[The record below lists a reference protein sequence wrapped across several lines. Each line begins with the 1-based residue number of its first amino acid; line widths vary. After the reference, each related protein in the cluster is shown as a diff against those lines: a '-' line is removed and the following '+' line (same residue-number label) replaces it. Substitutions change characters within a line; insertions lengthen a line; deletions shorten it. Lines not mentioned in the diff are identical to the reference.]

1 VSRDEP
7 PASEPPAIVVAGHI
21 CLDVTPQFLGGGLA
35 LLPGGLTQMGPVT
48 FAAGGGVANVG
59 LTLGKLGV
67 PVKLIAK
74 VGDDLFGSLI
84 ADLLQL
90 VTASLTVSPDDA
102 TSYSVVISPPGFDR
116 HFLHHP
122 GCNDRFSPT
131 EIDPDN
137 AAGAA
142 FFYFG
147 YPSMMRAVFDDGGAA
162 LAELLG
168 SLRARGVAT
177 AVDMALPDPDSVSG
191 RVNWR
196 AFLER
201 VLPHVDVFVP
211 SLAEA
216 AYMLGAD
223 ALSKNADP
231 MKNVHSK
238 NVDGAPA
245 SPRLYDL
252 TGQLLAMGAGVAGLK
267 LGEQG
272 LYLRTADRARL
283 GASPISFPPAWAERE
298 LWSPAFAAT
307 VVDTVG
313 AGDALYAGLL
323 TAVIK
328 GLSLED
334 AASVATATGS
344 CSVEASGVLGG
355 VRSWEE
361 TLARISGGWARTAH
375 DVPPTW
381 TRHVSGVYL
390 GPHDRIGG
398 ARSKE

>member
-1 VSRDEP
+1 MRRDAQT
-7 PASEPPAIVVAGHI
+7 PAAEATVPETPAIVVAGHI
-21 CLDVTPQFLGGGLA
+21 CLDVIPEFLSGGLA
-35 LLPGGLTQMGPVT
+35 LLPGGLTQMGPVA

-59 LTLGKLGV
+59 LVLGKLGV
-67 PVKLIAK
+67 PAKLIAK
-74 VGDDLFGSLI
+74 VGDDLFGKTI
-84 ADLLQL
+84 AHLLHP
-90 VTASLTVSPDDA
+90 VTASLAVGPDDA

-122 GCNDRFSPT
+122 GCNDTFSPT
-131 EIDPDN
+131 EIDPDV
-137 AAGAA
+137 ALGAT

-147 YPSMMRAVFDDGGAA
+147 YPPLMREVYADGGAA

-177 AVDMALPDPDSVSG
+177 AVDMALPDPESVSG
-191 RVNWR
+191 RVDWR
-196 AFLER
+196 AFLQR

-216 AYMLGAD
+216 AYMLG
-223 ALSKNADP
+223 P
-231 MKNVHSK
+231 
-238 NVDGAPA
+238 GAPVEAGDVLA
-245 SPRLYDL
+245 SPYLHDL
-252 TGQLLAMGAGVAGLK
+252 TGQLLAMGAPIAGLK

-283 GASPISFPPAWAERE
+283 EASPISVPPAWAERE

-323 TAVIK
+323 TAIIE

-375 DVPPTW
+375 DAPPTW
-381 TRHVSGVYL
+381 TRHASAVYL
-390 GPHDRIGG
+390 GPRDRAGRVGG
-398 ARSKE
+398 DGRRE